1 MPDGTSRA
9 KVGKMGATLV
19 SIEGKMRALKLQ
31 SMGNEQRTN
40 WADTIIHQLQR
51 LSVASGEST
60 TDIYK
65 SICSLVSDS
74 CKVNKGLAAMMSA
87 KLGLEWVPGQL
98 YCLIHSVLGF
108 QEGVCSIW
116 LKYQEGIGHDKLYP
130 SITGFEMDVED
141 KGLIKQIMEMYLRL
155 TADRWQARS
164 WNKYEEYTIFC
175 TERGMRNVGQEL
187 HGNRFGEL
195 EKCCAIAVY
204 SLPTWKDFISSYP
217 NIRNQLA
224 IFLRDTVHISDMCNF
239 LWLGGALLGLHLTE
253 PYLFLILEMNVS
265 HNDLL
270 KLLPKLYE
278 DLSTYP
284 KSLAQLTEPGLP
296 SLSEAWLDPLS
307 KDSSPYGVDISNG
320 VQQAIA
326 QCDKQLL
333 DKYLK
338 DLCFQMS
345 VVLKRQRG
353 DAYNFG
359 DNPDSEELVTK
370 QLPTEDLERAP
381 THTKDIENLFGIQDS
396 ILTRFGAQVFNK
408 STDDLIIKY
417 SQDLLGNKYEWNTSK
432 MKKKAREMDKVQQ
445 EFDAKQK
452 SLIEAGV
459 APADAILMT
468 SENKIQR
475 VVDQCRRSHGGP
487 VSEESEVE
495 NILGKFVD
503 DKGKISAFR
512 LEIRFRKFTVLN
524 IKENNPLFKQQNLSV
539 DQLASNLRLLL
550 QKTDLALAST
560 ATMADLEK
568 VLSGEPQHET
578 ESQDSEQ
585 GIPVDQNLSVW
596 PPKIGEHIVVNFED
610 GWYIGEVQTDEE
622 NEEVLVSYI
631 KLKKVATADAE
642 EHPRR
647 FWVWP
652 ATREILS
659 TKQIHVLPVRPD
671 IALAKPPSTRRIL
684 IFSVD
689 NAEIIDK
696 FAD

>member
-1 MPDGTSRA
+1 M
-9 KVGKMGATLV
+9 
-19 SIEGKMRALKLQ
+19 
-31 SMGNEQRTN
+31 
-40 WADTIIHQLQR
+40 
-51 LSVASGEST
+51 
-60 TDIYK
+60 
-65 SICSLVSDS
+65 
-74 CKVNKGLAAMMSA
+74 
-87 KLGLEWVPGQL
+87 
-98 YCLIHSVLGF
+98 
-108 QEGVCSIW
+108 
-116 LKYQEGIGHDKLYP
+116 
-130 SITGFEMDVED
+130 
-141 KGLIKQIMEMYLRL
+141 
-155 TADRWQARS
+155 
-164 WNKYEEYTIFC
+164 
-175 TERGMRNVGQEL
+175 
-187 HGNRFGEL
+187 
-195 EKCCAIAVY
+195 
-204 SLPTWKDFISSYP
+204 
-217 NIRNQLA
+217 
-224 IFLRDTVHISDMCNF
+224 
-239 LWLGGALLGLHLTE
+239 
-253 PYLFLILEMNVS
+253 
-265 HNDLL
+265 
-270 KLLPKLYE
+270 
-278 DLSTYP
+278 
-284 KSLAQLTEPGLP
+284 
-296 SLSEAWLDPLS
+296 
-307 KDSSPYGVDISNG
+307 
-320 VQQAIA
+320 
-326 QCDKQLL
+326 
-333 DKYLK
+333 
-338 DLCFQMS
+338 
-345 VVLKRQRG
+345 
-353 DAYNFG
+353 
-359 DNPDSEELVTK
+359 
-370 QLPTEDLERAP
+370 
-381 THTKDIENLFGIQDS
+381 
-396 ILTRFGAQVFNK
+396 TRFGAQFVYK

-417 SQDLLGNKYEWNTSK
+417 TQYLLGNKYEWNTSK

-459 APADAILMT
+459 APADVILMT

-495 NILGKFVD
+495 NILRKFVD
-503 DKGKISAFR
+503 EKGKKSALR

-539 DQLASNLRLLL
+539 EQLASNLRLLL

-585 GIPVDQNLSVW
+585 GNPVDQNLSVW

-622 NEEVLVSYI
+622 NEEFLVSYM

>member
-1 MPDGTSRA
+1 M
-9 KVGKMGATLV
+9 
-19 SIEGKMRALKLQ
+19 
-31 SMGNEQRTN
+31 
-40 WADTIIHQLQR
+40 
-51 LSVASGEST
+51 
-60 TDIYK
+60 
-65 SICSLVSDS
+65 
-74 CKVNKGLAAMMSA
+74 
-87 KLGLEWVPGQL
+87 
-98 YCLIHSVLGF
+98 
-108 QEGVCSIW
+108 
-116 LKYQEGIGHDKLYP
+116 
-130 SITGFEMDVED
+130 
-141 KGLIKQIMEMYLRL
+141 
-155 TADRWQARS
+155 
-164 WNKYEEYTIFC
+164 
-175 TERGMRNVGQEL
+175 
-187 HGNRFGEL
+187 
-195 EKCCAIAVY
+195 
-204 SLPTWKDFISSYP
+204 
-217 NIRNQLA
+217 
-224 IFLRDTVHISDMCNF
+224 
-239 LWLGGALLGLHLTE
+239 
-253 PYLFLILEMNVS
+253 
-265 HNDLL
+265 
-270 KLLPKLYE
+270 
-278 DLSTYP
+278 
-284 KSLAQLTEPGLP
+284 
-296 SLSEAWLDPLS
+296 
-307 KDSSPYGVDISNG
+307 
-320 VQQAIA
+320 A

-359 DNPDSEELVTK
+359 DNPDSEELVSK

-503 DKGKISAFR
+503 DKGKISALR

-539 DQLASNLRLLL
+539 DQLTSNLRLLL

-622 NEEVLVSYI
+622 NEEVLVSYM

-659 TKQIHVLPVRPD
+659 TKQIHILPVRPD